1 MARLNIRIDQVAA
14 LRGFSGAKIPDP
26 VQVAVMAELAGA
38 DGIAIYLGEDRHHPR
53 ERDLYLLRNVLQGD
67 LILEMAPSEKMVEK
81 ALEVKPEMVTLV
93 PEIPERLAVGKGLD
107 LDNSYDQLSELI
119 PRLQAQDMLVALFI
133 TPEVEAVKKAA
144 KLKADYVELSTTAYG
159 QAKNSADRAEALEAL
174 SSMAALAS
182 KLLLGVSGGR
192 GLDYRNVK
200 QVVEIGQFE
209 EFSIGRA
216 IICRAV
222 FVGIER
228 AVKEMIELVKG

>member
-1 MARLNIRIDQVAA
+1 
-14 LRGFSGAKIPDP
+14 
-26 VQVAVMAELAGA
+26 
-38 DGIAIYLGEDRHHPR
+38 
-53 ERDLYLLRNVLQGD
+53 
-67 LILEMAPSEKMVEK
+67 
-81 ALEVKPEMVTLV
+81 
-93 PEIPERLAVGKGLD
+93 
-107 LDNSYDQLSELI
+107 
-119 PRLQAQDMLVALFI
+119 
-133 TPEVEAVKKAA
+133 
-144 KLKADYVELSTTAYG
+144 
-159 QAKNSADRAEALEAL
+159 
-174 SSMAALAS
+174 MAALAS